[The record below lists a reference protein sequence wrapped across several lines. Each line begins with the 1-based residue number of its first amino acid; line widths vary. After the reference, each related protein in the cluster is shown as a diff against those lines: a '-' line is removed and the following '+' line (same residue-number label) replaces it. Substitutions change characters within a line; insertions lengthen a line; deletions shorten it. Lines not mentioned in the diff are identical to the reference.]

1 MRRHRGEET
10 KQDQGQ
16 DAVNDSSIHHQQ
28 IHRPINLL
36 LYLMETTN

>member
-16 DAVNDSSIHHQQ
+16 DEVHDSSIHHGQ
-28 IHRPINLL
+28 IHRQISLPLCL
-36 LYLMETTN
+36 VETTN